1 MGNIL
6 SAIIKSFRPI
16 KQLGQYANRAR
27 IFCAYETLYE
37 VIFTIINY
45 AVFSVVNQLI
55 LNHMFL
61 IFSFLSANAN
71 YLTSIT
77 HPMRFLYSACLN
89 IISGLIN
96 TILTIIVITRLINV
110 AHICKIFSNYDKRQ
124 LLNTHVD
131 FLETCSQQR
140 LYYIIWVLINLL
152 TLSIKGLAI
161 YFSIKAHN
169 RNKFALIKEK
179 KDQRL
184 QN

>member
-6 SAIIKSFRPI
+6 TSIIKSFRPI
-16 KQLGQYANRAR
+16 KQLGQFANRAR
-27 IFCAYETLYE
+27 LFCAYETVYE

-55 LNHMFL
+55 LNHIFL

-71 YLTSIT
+71 YLTNIA

-89 IISGLIN
+89 IISALIN
-96 TILTIIVITRLINV
+96 TILTFIIITRLINV
-110 AHICKIFSNYDKRQ
+110 AHICKLFSNYNKRQ
-124 LLNTHVD
+124 LSNTQVD
-131 FLETCSQQR
+131 FLETCYQQR

-152 TLSIKGLAI
+152 TVSVKCLAI

-169 RNKFALIKEK
+169 RNKFALIKDK
-179 KDQRL
+179 KNPKS